1 MKTYKFSWGVV
12 LLIGIALWVFESLA
26 KLLGLVL
33 VVLSII
39 SLFQN
44 RDKVH
49 VSVDA
54 NKKDESSF

>member
-1 MKTYKFSWGVV
+1 MKTYKFSWGAV

-33 VVLSII
+33 VILSIV

-54 NKKDESSF
+54 NKKDGQV